1 MKDID
6 YIKNFSKITISGI
19 CRKLRVDRS
28 SVLNNK
34 AKEDKIKK
42 VREEIENQVAR
53 LYIKEDS
60 KDE

>member
-19 CRKLRVDRS
+19 CRKLKVDRS